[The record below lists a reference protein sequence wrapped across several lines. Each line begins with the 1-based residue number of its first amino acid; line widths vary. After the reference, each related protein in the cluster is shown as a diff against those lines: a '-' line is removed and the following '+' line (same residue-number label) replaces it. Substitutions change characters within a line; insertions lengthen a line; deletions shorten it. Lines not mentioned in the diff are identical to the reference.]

1 MERWIC
7 ITKNYVTG
15 ASIGGTIGSRDGSS
29 ESTVCDYAALSKNG
43 TCLKYVH
50 GAIVDIRGNNKDEC
64 LLFRRGKALGR
75 RGK

>member
-1 MERWIC
+1 MYNKELCNRC
-7 ITKNYVTG
+7 VYR
-15 ASIGGTIGSRDGSS
+15 GTIGSRDGSS
-29 ESTVCDYAALSKNG
+29 ESTVCDYASLSKNG
-43 TCLKYVH
+43 TCIKYVH